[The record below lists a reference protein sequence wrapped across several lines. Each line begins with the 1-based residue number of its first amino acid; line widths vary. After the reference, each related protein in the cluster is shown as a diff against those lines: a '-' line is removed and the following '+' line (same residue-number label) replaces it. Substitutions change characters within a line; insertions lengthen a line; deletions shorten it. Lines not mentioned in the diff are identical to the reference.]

1 MACPQG
7 APPGRAANFVP
18 SGVKFFAGFQS
29 HNQRLGYQPKYDFC
43 TGRKFH
49 FLGQALQV
57 SAQNQ
62 SLGRVAPQVL

>member
-1 MACPQG
+1 MALGVFAIRKPLKIKRRFLKG
-7 APPGRAANFVP
+7 GYP
-18 SGVKFFAGFQS
+18 S
-29 HNQRLGYQPKYDFC
+29 KYDFC